1 MPSLVI
7 ARMMSRAA
15 LKRFW
20 ALTVECQA
28 ILRGET
34 AVFVCLQ
41 CDTFRP

>member
-1 MPSLVI
+1 MPGLVI

-28 ILRGET
+28 ILRDWT
-34 AVFVCLQ
+34 AVFAYLQ